1 MDQRLFVVSINNLKD
16 ALPHVGVVNA
26 DIYLEMF
33 VNGSIIRGLAMY
45 TDVSQ
50 VEAISSVRSNR
61 MMFNDIASHYDA
73 VIVHA
78 GGTSQVLNQA
88 GAMGLS
94 HFNIDHWEECNYSFR
109 DQERIQARY
118 SYEHTLFAKGP
129 GLVELAQEKGYAV
142 TRDPEKDY
150 RLTFTED
157 ATPAEGEVADTITVT
172 FSYNGSRKD
181 TTMEYDP
188 ELGEYVYYQYGMK
201 MVDGKTDETESYEN
215 VIIMM
220 TNISLNGMYHVAD
233 FVAGGEGYFAC
244 GGKLIP
250 MKWHCDSEDSPFYFT
265 TVDGEPLDLGVGRT
279 YIAIAP
285 VNSPVVWGAAEAA
298 AE

>member
-1 MDQRLFVVSINNLKD
+1 
-16 ALPHVGVVNA
+16 
-26 DIYLEMF
+26 
-33 VNGSIIRGLAMY
+33 
-45 TDVSQ
+45 
-50 VEAISSVRSNR
+50 
-61 MMFNDIASHYDA
+61 
-73 VIVHA
+73 
-78 GGTSQVLNQA
+78 
-88 GAMGLS
+88 
-94 HFNIDHWEECNYSFR
+94 
-109 DQERIQARY
+109 
-118 SYEHTLFAKGP
+118 
-129 GLVELAQEKGYAV
+129 
-142 TRDPEKDY
+142 
-150 RLTFTED
+150 
-157 ATPAEGEVADTITVT
+157 
-172 FSYNGSRKD
+172 
-181 TTMEYDP
+181 
-188 ELGEYVYYQYGMK
+188 

-233 FVAGGEGYFAC
+233 FVAGGDGYFAC

>member
-1 MDQRLFVVSINNLKD
+1 
-16 ALPHVGVVNA
+16 
-26 DIYLEMF
+26 
-33 VNGSIIRGLAMY
+33 
-45 TDVSQ
+45 
-50 VEAISSVRSNR
+50 
-61 MMFNDIASHYDA
+61 
-73 VIVHA
+73 
-78 GGTSQVLNQA
+78 
-88 GAMGLS
+88 
-94 HFNIDHWEECNYSFR
+94 
-109 DQERIQARY
+109 
-118 SYEHTLFAKGP
+118 
-129 GLVELAQEKGYAV
+129 
-142 TRDPEKDY
+142 
-150 RLTFTED
+150 
-157 ATPAEGEVADTITVT
+157 
-172 FSYNGSRKD
+172 
-181 TTMEYDP
+181 MEYDP

-233 FVAGGEGYFAC
+233 FVAGGDGYFAC